1 MRSIAEKG
9 TGSRVSGIINAVLS
23 SSTFGFAPFFSV
35 SLMAAGLSAA
45 EVLTYRWGTAT
56 AALALFALIMRR
68 PLPVTGK
75 QFGKI
80 FLLSIFRAGTS
91 ASLLVAYSNIA
102 SGAAS
107 VIHFM
112 YPVAVAIGMMLF
124 TKERKSPVVMTAIA
138 ISIIGACL
146 LAGGDS
152 VSIEGGNTS
161 AGIIFAVI
169 SVFCYSGYMILMKT
183 TGADKIEPTA
193 LTCLVMGLGALF
205 FFIAAQFTSGMHLV
219 RDPELWLYILGLGIV
234 ATTISNFTLVKAI
247 GQIGPTLTSVFGALE
262 PLTAVV
268 MGAIFFSEKLTLR
281 SVTGIILILVTV
293 TIVVMHQ
300 KRQD

>member
-1 MRSIAEKG
+1 M
-9 TGSRVSGIINAVLS
+9 
-23 SSTFGFAPFFSV
+23 
-35 SLMAAGLSAA
+35 
-45 EVLTYRWGTAT
+45 
-56 AALALFALIMRR
+56 
-68 PLPVTGK
+68 
-75 QFGKI
+75 
-80 FLLSIFRAGTS
+80 
-91 ASLLVAYSNIA
+91 AYSNIA

-124 TKERKSPVVMTAIA
+124 TKERKSPAVMTAIA

-152 VSIEGGNTS
+152 VSIEGGNTA

-205 FFIAAQFTSGMHLV
+205 FFIAARFTSGMHLV

-268 MGAIFFSEKLTLR
+268 MGAVFFSEKLTLR